1 MGTSGAYGGSP
12 GSKKVRDQTK
22 KWLNSGGGAGGGG
35 DGPPGPP
42 GSPVPPTPAP
52 ETSEGQPRLLRPSIA
67 PALTSLISGLGGL
80 LTGGGG
86 GGGGAGGIGGGLS
99 GGGEGRST
107 SRASAIGGRALS
119 GAYGARTGGAAA
131 LAELG
136 LDLGELAGLT
146 HYQQA
151 RRILDAAI
159 GPRGDVLDSELRT
172 TNAAVVTWALSEE
185 VEPTPLDLANR
196 WVVEYVWEMWITESG
211 PALEEH
217 STDGYDR
224 VRAEQEM
231 RAALEAIVSA
241 HAMPDDRPLTSEDFT
256 AAIEGALSSLRRIS
270 GSAA

>member
-1 MGTSGAYGGSP
+1 LFA
-12 GSKKVRDQTK
+12 
-22 KWLNSGGGAGGGG
+22 
-35 DGPPGPP
+35 
-42 GSPVPPTPAP
+42 
-52 ETSEGQPRLLRPSIA
+52 
-67 PALTSLISGLGGL
+67 
-80 LTGGGG
+80 GGGG
-86 GGGGAGGIGGGLS
+86 GGGGGLS

-107 SRASAIGGRALS
+107 SRASTAGGRALS
-119 GAYGARTGGAAA
+119 GAYGARTGSAAA

-185 VEPTPLDLANR
+185 VEPTPVDLANR

-211 PALEEH
+211 PNLEGY
-217 STDGYDR
+217 SADGYDR

-231 RAALEAIVSA
+231 RAALEATVSA
-241 HAMPDDRPLTSEDFT
+241 HTLPDDRPLMSADFT

-270 GSAA
+270 GNAA

>member
-12 GSKKVRDQTK
+12 GSKRVRDRTK
-22 KWLNSGGGAGGGG
+22 EWLNSGGGAGGGG
-35 DGPPGPP
+35 DGPPTPP
-42 GSPVPPTPAP
+42 GPPVPPTPP
-52 ETSEGQPRLLRPSIA
+52 PDTPEGQPPLLRPSIA
-67 PALTSLISGLGGL
+67 PAFTSLISALGGL
-80 LTGGGG
+80 LTSGGGRGGGG
-86 GGGGAGGIGGGLS
+86 GVGGGLS

-107 SRASAIGGRALS
+107 SRASTVGGRALS
-119 GAYGARTGGAAA
+119 GAYGARSGGVAA

-185 VEPTPLDLANR
+185 VEPTPLDLASR

-217 STDGYDR
+217 SAEGYDR

-231 RAALEAIVSA
+231 RAALEATVSA
-241 HAMPDDRPLTSEDFT
+241 HAMPDDRPLASEDFT